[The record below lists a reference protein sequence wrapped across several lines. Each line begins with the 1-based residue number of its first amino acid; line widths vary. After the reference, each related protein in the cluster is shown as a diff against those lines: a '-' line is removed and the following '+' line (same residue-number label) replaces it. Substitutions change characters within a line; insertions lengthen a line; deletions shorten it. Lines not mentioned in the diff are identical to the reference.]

1 MANDL
6 VRSAVASI
14 PGLGSG
20 VNSPWDTP
28 VATPHESPATTPG
41 GSPILRDSDGKR
53 LPKPD
58 DIHMILSD
66 GQFSLP
72 RSRPEKQTLDTNPHD
87 TVDGTL
93 FTDSHELHPTTRD
106 AIRYLRKTRPH
117 VPFIPVTGKQIS
129 SCRPLI
135 AELGIEDMPT
145 GCMHGAVIYN
155 NKQEIEQQMYLDP
168 HFVRDVSRLMRKHNK
183 STFLYVEE
191 WNAMVTKEENGT
203 KDWEQVARGFDP
215 AVRDE
220 RETDFMQ
227 RVLKGKE
234 RINKVRSLFCVCVT
248 HLNVPRD
255 ADVDSLLP
263 QLQIFLPMDEEVVPQ
278 FLDLLDKEFPNVPFK
293 TTRALPYIIEI
304 VAEGVDKS
312 AALAY
317 FCAKYNVKAQNVI
330 TFGDGEND
338 VGMFEAAG
346 YSVAMANGMQKP
358 KKVAS
363 HQTSSN
369 NDGGVGVFLNKIFRP
384 EMSDEPD
391 ARLSVDHL
399 KQLDEQLQSNSPLAA
414 GAYP

>member
-6 VRSAVASI
+6 VRSAVQSMS
-14 PGLGSG
+14 GLGSSSG
-20 VNSPWDTP
+20 TASPWDTP
-28 VATPHESPATTPG
+28 LATPHESPATTPG
-41 GSPILRDSDGKR
+41 GSPIVRDSDGKR
-53 LPKPD
+53 LPKMS
-58 DIHMILSD
+58 DIKMILSD
-66 GQFSLP
+66 
-72 RSRPEKQTLDTNPHD
+72 
-87 TVDGTL
+87 VDGTL
-93 FTDSHELHPTTRD
+93 FTDAHELHPATTD
-106 AIRYLRKTRPH
+106 AIRYIRKNHPD
-117 VPFIPVTGKQIS
+117 VPFIPVTGKQLS
-129 SCRPLI
+129 SCRDLI
-135 AELGIEDMPT
+135 KELDLADMPA
-145 GCMHGAVIYN
+145 GCMHGAIIYDH
-155 NKQEIEQQMYLDP
+155 KHQIEQQMYLDP
-168 HFVRDVSRLMRKHNK
+168 HFVRDVARLMRKHNK

-234 RINKVRSLFCVCVT
+234 RIYK
-248 HLNVPRD
+248 
-255 ADVDSLLP
+255 
-263 QLQIFLPMDEEVVPQ
+263 IFLPMDEEVVPQ
-278 FLDLLDKEFPNVPFK
+278 FLELIEKSFPDVAFK

-317 FCAKYNVKAQNVI
+317 FCAKFNVKAENVI

-346 YSVAMANGMQKP
+346 YSVAMANGMKKP
-358 KKVAS
+358 KRVAT

-369 NDGGVGVFLNKIFRP
+369 DDGGVGKFLNKIFRP

-399 KQLDEQLQSNSPLAA
+399 KQLDQQLAANSPLAA

>member
-1 MANDL
+1 MANEL
-6 VRSAVASI
+6 VRSAVSSI
-14 PGLGSG
+14 SG
-20 VNSPWDTP
+20 ISSGTSSPWDTP
-28 VATPHESPATTPG
+28 VATPRESPATTPG

-53 LPKPD
+53 LPRAD

-66 GQFSLP
+66 
-72 RSRPEKQTLDTNPHD
+72 
-87 TVDGTL
+87 VDGTL
-93 FTDSHELHPTTRD
+93 FTEAHDLHPTTRD
-106 AIRYLRKTRPH
+106 AIRHIRKTRPH
-117 VPFIPVTGKQIS
+117 IPFIPVTGKQIS

-145 GCMHGAVIYN
+145 ACMHGAVIYN

-234 RINKVRSLFCVCVT
+234 RINK
-248 HLNVPRD
+248 
-255 ADVDSLLP
+255 
-263 QLQIFLPMDEEVVPQ
+263 IFLPMDEEVVPQ

-317 FCAKYNVKAQNVI
+317 FCAKFNVKAQNVI

-358 KKVAS
+358 KRVAT

-369 NDGGVGVFLNKIFRP
+369 DEGGVGVFLNKIFRP

-399 KQLDEQLQSNSPLAA
+399 KQLDEQLQANSPLAA